1 MSAAALQ
8 DPARPAQAEPVRAR
22 RRRAPKA
29 GAAVVPPSLSPAVPS
44 SEPAAVAPLQPC
56 ARPAAA
62 ALALYAQVLAA
73 HSLQAAAHRLVATLV
88 QDFGCSRASI
98 GLVDG
103 HRMRLL
109 AVSGIDLVQPHA
121 DLTQGLLG
129 ALNEAVEQGQS
140 LAWPNGDEP
149 TPACGVWL
157 EQQQLQRLVGGAV
170 ATVPLGEAGEPIAA
184 VCVEREVGPAWSATE
199 RAQLEHVLALAA
211 PALRWM
217 HRAAQPWHRRSAREL
232 VQAWVALRQPGRR
245 TQRRLL
251 AAGAAALAF
260 VALVPLE
267 HGVSGRARVEGA
279 EQRALM
285 APVDGFV
292 KAVHVRPG
300 DRVRAGAPLLDLL
313 DGDLRL
319 ERERWGSQLA
329 QHENAY
335 AAAMAKLDRAAASTS
350 LSRISEAQAQLALVD
365 EQLARARVVAP
376 FDALVIQGD
385 LSQSIGAPVRQGDT
399 LLTLATT
406 GHHRVIVEVDE
417 VDIAAVQQGQ
427 AGRLSLSSWSFGSEP
442 MIVER
447 ITPLARAVEGRN
459 VFEVEARL
467 VEPRADLRPGL
478 LGRAEVVVGR
488 RPLLWAWTAHAWD
501 RLRVAW
507 WSWLG

>member
-1 MSAAALQ
+1 MSVAALQ
-8 DPARPAQAEPVRAR
+8 DPVRPAHSEPVRPR
-22 RRRAPKA
+22 REHAAEADAPADSASA
-29 GAAVVPPSLSPAVPS
+29 GAQAGLATDP
-44 SEPAAVAPLQPC
+44 

-62 ALALYAQVLAA
+62 AAAAGALALYAQVLAA
-73 HSLQAAAHRLVATLV
+73 SSLQAAAHRLVATLV
-88 QDFGCSRASI
+88 QDGGCSRASI
-98 GLVDG
+98 GLADPRGV
-103 HRMRLL
+103 RLL
-109 AVSGIDLVQPHA
+109 AVSGIDLDQPQA
-121 DLTQGLLG
+121 ELTQALLG
-129 ALNEAVEQGQS
+129 ALNEALEQGQS
-140 LAWPNGDEP
+140 LAWPMGDGGAPGNG
-149 TPACGVWL
+149 AWL

-170 ATVPLGEAGEPIAA
+170 ATVPLGAAGEPIAA
-184 VCVEREVGPAWSATE
+184 VCVERPGPPWTAAE
-199 RAQLEHVLALAA
+199 RAQLEQRLVLAA

-217 HRAAQPWHRRSAREL
+217 HHAEQPWHQRCTREL
-232 VQAWVALRQPGRR
+232 LQAWAALRQPERR
-245 TQRRLL
+245 TRRRLL
-251 AAGAAALAF
+251 AAAAAALAF
-260 VALVPLE
+260 VALVPLQ
-267 HGVSGRARVEGA
+267 HGVSGRARIEGA
-279 EQRALM
+279 EQRALV

-300 DRVRAGAPLLDLL
+300 DRVQAGAPLLDLL

-335 AAAMAKLDRAAASTS
+335 AAAMAKPDRAAASTS

-365 EQLARARVVAP
+365 EQLARSRVVAP

-399 LLTLATT
+399 LLTLATS

-417 VDIAAVQQGQ
+417 VDIAAVQLGQ
-427 AGRLSLSSWSFGSEP
+427 AGQLSLSSLSFGSEP
-442 MIVER
+442 IVVER

-478 LGRAEVVVGR
+478 LGRAELFVGH
-488 RPLLWAWTAHAWD
+488 RPPLWAWTGHVWD